1 MAIIARILRTAFGW
15 TWGVLATI
23 GFSFAGLLISPI
35 RGVALVQQRL
45 ARTWGRFCVWGAGC
59 QVQIEGLD
67 RVNTEDRY
75 VVMVNHQSALDIPL
89 LMAVMPA
96 EWRIVVWA
104 KQSLFRIPV
113 LGWAMRV
120 LGHMPI
126 DRVNRRTA
134 GRMVADSAER
144 AADSR
149 SVLVFPEETYS
160 LDGELLPFQRGGFVL
175 ALKTGM
181 PILPV
186 GVHGTRL
193 VMEPRKRLIDP
204 GPLTVSFGT
213 PIEVVTLGISDR
225 QELMDR
231 TRGAIEEL
239 RKSPAHPP
247 GD

>member
-1 MAIIARILRTAFGW
+1 MT
-15 TWGVLATI
+15 
-23 GFSFAGLLISPI
+23 
-35 RGVALVQQRL
+35 
-45 ARTWGRFCVWGAGC
+45 
-59 QVQIEGLD
+59 
-67 RVNTEDRY
+67 
-75 VVMVNHQSALDIPL
+75 NHQSVLDIPL

-96 EWRIVVWA
+96 EWRTVFWA

-181 PILPV
+181 SILPV

-193 VMEPRKRLIDP
+193 VLEPRKHLIDP
-204 GPLTVSFGT
+204 GPLTVSFGS
-213 PIEVVTLGISDR
+213 PIEVFALGISDR

-231 TRGAIEEL
+231 TREAIEEL
-239 RKSPAHPP
+239 KEAPDRPP
-247 GD
+247 TR